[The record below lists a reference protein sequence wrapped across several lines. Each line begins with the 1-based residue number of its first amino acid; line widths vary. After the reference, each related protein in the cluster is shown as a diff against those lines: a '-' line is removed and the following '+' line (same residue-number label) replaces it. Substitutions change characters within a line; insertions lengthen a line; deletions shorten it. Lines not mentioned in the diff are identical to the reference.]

1 MKRMQK
7 EEMGLILSEPLE
19 VGETRSAFCKRHG
32 IALSTFYKYRRSL
45 DKTENNFIRIGNEEV
60 VKESHGAEICFPD
73 GTVLRL
79 SYIFVFT
86 NP

>member
-1 MKRMQK
+1 MKRKQK

-19 VGETRSAFCKRHG
+19 VGETREAFCRRHG

-45 DKTENNFIRIGNEEV
+45 EKTENNFIRIGSEEI

-73 GTVLRL
+73 GTVIRL
-79 SYIFVFT
+79 SY
-86 NP
+86 